1 MEAIRRAEL
10 GSLYGRTRAG
20 HGVHGMEFDYPR
32 RISPRPCM
40 AILAASMVFWYIM
53 IFLAH

>member
-20 HGVHGMEFDYPR
+20 HGVHGMEFDYPC
-32 RISPRPCM
+32 RISPRLCM